1 MCLAGTAAAVGHA
14 GGGGDLR
21 ERLQLFTPPRV
32 PCAHLTA
39 ATGECGQAFH
49 TIHQRPLHSAVSCSP
64 TSRSGPVPGPHKVNK
79 GVHTP
84 PLPLPEDRKPGLG
97 CDLKLTT
104 DTKLSLTLQ
113 KLEAVDATT
122 FTVKVIL
129 KLSLPCPEVTPAQS
143 LQFALVPVVESC
155 GRCEWAAA
163 PASCLQGP
171 LHLAFLITDKGS
183 TVFTLERPGLVGA
196 SGKPHSPSREG
207 RTGEGLLASLGRTIS
222 QLGNGKR
229 C

>member
-1 MCLAGTAAAVGHA
+1 MLWLAFSRERRVLGRDSSSCGTCWC
-14 GGGGDLR
+14 GGGDLR

-39 ATGECGQAFH
+39 ARDECGQAFH
-49 TIHQRPLHSAVSCSP
+49 TIHQRPLHSAVSRSP

-155 GRCEWAAA
+155 GRACVGGSARVL
-163 PASCLQGP
+163 PPGTSSLGLLDYRQRVHC
-171 LHLAFLITDKGS
+171 LHLGTPRACRSFREATFSIKGRTDGGGP
-183 TVFTLERPGLVGA
+183 PGL
-196 SGKPHSPSREG
+196 
-207 RTGEGLLASLGRTIS
+207 TG
-222 QLGNGKR
+222 
-229 C
+229 

>member
-1 MCLAGTAAAVGHA
+1 MINLQVSLEAPAHHPCATSKALGRNGLFSVGTGVGCCALASLFKRKMCAWQGQQQLWDMLV
-14 GGGGDLR
+14 GGGDLR

-39 ATGECGQAFH
+39 ARGEGGQAFH
-49 TIHQRPLHSAVSCSP
+49 TIHQRPLHSAVSRSP
-64 TSRSGPVPGPHKVNK
+64 TSRSGSVPGPHKVNK

-155 GRCEWAAA
+155 GRA
-163 PASCLQGP
+163 
-171 LHLAFLITDKGS
+171 
-183 TVFTLERPGLVGA
+183 
-196 SGKPHSPSREG
+196 
-207 RTGEGLLASLGRTIS
+207 
-222 QLGNGKR
+222 
-229 C
+229 